1 MKNHDF
7 AKIFIFILLNSSVY
21 TQEIKQTDFPEIQST
36 FPEIQSTFPEI
47 QSTFPE
53 IQSTF
58 PEIQSINSPSIQV
71 QNSDTN
77 IRLSK
82 ANKVTEVR
90 SDTVSN
96 TELYLELLVL
106 TLQLIADI
114 MDLLS

>member
-1 MKNHDF
+1 MKNYDF
-7 AKIFIFILLNSSVY
+7 AKIIIFILLNSSVY
-21 TQEIKQTDFPEIQST
+21 TQEIKQIVNNPMPNHQ
-36 FPEIQSTFPEI
+36 
-47 QSTFPE
+47 FPE

-96 TELYLELLVL
+96 TELCFEILLL
-106 TLQLIADI
+106 ILQIIAE
-114 MDLLS
+114 S

>member
-21 TQEIKQTDFPEIQST
+21 TQEIKQIVNNPMPNHQ
-36 FPEIQSTFPEI
+36 
-47 QSTFPE
+47 FPE

-96 TELYLELLVL
+96 TELFFEILVL

>member
-21 TQEIKQTDFPEIQST
+21 TQEIKQIVNNPMPNHQ
-36 FPEIQSTFPEI
+36 
-47 QSTFPE
+47 FPE

-58 PEIQSINSPSIQV
+58 PEIQSIDSPSIQV

-82 ANKVTEVR
+82 ANKVTEAR
-90 SDTVSN
+90 INTVSN
-96 TELYLELLVL
+96 TELCFEILLL
-106 TLQLIADI
+106 ILQIIAE
-114 MDLLS
+114 S

>member
-21 TQEIKQTDFPEIQST
+21 TQEIKQIVNNPMPNHQ
-36 FPEIQSTFPEI
+36 
-47 QSTFPE
+47 FPE

-58 PEIQSINSPSIQV
+58 PEIQSIDSPSIQV

-90 SDTVSN
+90 SNTVSN
-96 TELYLELLVL
+96 TELCFEILLLILE
-106 TLQLIADI
+106 I
-114 MDLLS
+114 MDYIDS